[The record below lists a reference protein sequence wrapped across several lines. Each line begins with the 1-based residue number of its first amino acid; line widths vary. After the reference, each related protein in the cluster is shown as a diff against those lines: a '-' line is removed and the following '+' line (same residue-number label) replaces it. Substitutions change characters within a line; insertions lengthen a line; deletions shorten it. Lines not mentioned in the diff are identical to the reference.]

1 MNSNLR
7 RLLAAL
13 YLELERLDWLDS
25 SAFEGGPIEIDGSFD
40 YVCNQDPM
48 GRLVFTPI
56 GRYSAEEIDGDFPD
70 ETDHANWPLC
80 VECGNFTP
88 SCVC

>member
-40 YVCNQDPM
+40 YVSNQDSQ
-48 GRLVFTPI
+48 GRLEFTPI
-56 GRYSAEEIDGDFPD
+56 GRYAAEDLDGDLPD
-70 ETDHANWPLC
+70 KTDHANWPLC